1 MKKII
6 VLDENLISKIAA
18 GEVIERP
25 ASVVKELVEN
35 SIDAGA
41 KKISIEVKDG
51 GKRSIKVVD
60 DGSGMGP
67 DDARLAIERHATS
80 KLKSAEDLFSIRTL
94 GFRGEALPSIAGI
107 SKFELI
113 TSDGGS
119 NGTKVIIDGGKAKPV
134 ESSGSPAGT
143 SVTVED
149 LFFNTPARMKFQKG
163 KTTEISH
170 ISDIVS
176 KFILSNP
183 QISFDLKSDGKKIL
197 SSIGSGNLL
206 EAIASVYGTDMA
218 KAMLEV
224 RDERSE
230 IGNVKIHGYVSQPVI
245 TKSDR
250 YGESFFVNGRFV
262 RNMLLSRALENAYRT
277 LIPGDKYPIAV
288 IFVDIDP
295 KEIDVN
301 VHPTKREV
309 KFAKPDVAMNAITLA
324 VSSALGEVTAS
335 SGSRPYD
342 QHQFINRNEWKPEM
356 ISILGELPSAK
367 FQEPSNIQL
376 SRTNDQNGT
385 LIQLNLTYILSI
397 QDEDLVIIDQH
408 AAHERIMYEKFKNK
422 TVGGT
427 QNLLVPKT
435 IEMEPREFELISG
448 NLAEVFD
455 LGFEIEVFGK
465 NTVNV
470 RGVPAALGAHNID
483 ASISEILSE
492 LSSSFSIKSID
503 ERREAV
509 WKMMA
514 CKAAVKA
521 RDRLSY
527 DEMSALLKELYN
539 TSNPTTCPHGRPTL
553 VRISRSSME
562 KMFGR

>member
-6 VLDENLISKIAA
+6 VLDETLISKIAA

-41 KKISIEVKDG
+41 KKISVEIKDG

-60 DGSGMGP
+60 DGGGMGP
-67 DDARLAIERHATS
+67 EDARLAVERHATS
-80 KLKSAEDLFSIRTL
+80 KLKSADDLFSIRTL

-113 TSDGGS
+113 TNDGGS
-119 NGTKVIIDGGKAKPV
+119 NGSKVVIDGGKSRPI

-143 SVTVED
+143 TVTVED
-149 LFFNTPARMKFQKG
+149 LFYNTPARLKFQKG
-163 KTTEISH
+163 KTTEVSH
-170 ISDIVS
+170 ITEIVS

-206 EAIASVYGTDMA
+206 EAVASVYGTDMA

-224 RDERSE
+224 RDKGQGISD
-230 IGNVKIHGYVSQPVI
+230 IKVHGYVSQPVI

-277 LIPGDKYPIAV
+277 LIPNDKYPIAV

-309 KFAKPDVAMNAITLA
+309 KFAKPDVAMNAITSA
-324 VSSALGEVTAS
+324 VASALGEVTAG
-335 SGSRPYD
+335 GSKQYD
-342 QHQFINRNEWKPEM
+342 RSQYFGHNEWKPEM
-356 ISILGELPSAK
+356 MSILEKLPM
-367 FQEPSNIQL
+367 N
-376 SRTNDQNGT
+376 NDQFQIDPRSPITDSKAET
-385 LIQLNLTYILSI
+385 LIQLNLTYIMSI
-397 QDEDLVIIDQH
+397 QGEDLVIIDQH
-408 AAHERIMYEKFKNK
+408 AAHERIMYEKFKNR

-435 IEMEPREFELISG
+435 IEMDPREFALISG
-448 NLAEVFD
+448 NLDEISD
-455 LGFEIEVFGK
+455 LGFDIEIFGK

-470 RGVPAALGAHNID
+470 RGVPAALGAQNID
-483 ASISEILSE
+483 TSISEILSE

-521 RDRLSY
+521 GDRLSY
-527 DEMSALLKELYN
+527 DEMSALLKELYG